1 MANPTMSDVAERAG
15 VSKATVSAVINDA
28 DTVST
33 STRKQVRTVIDD
45 MNYRPR
51 ASARRGFQSSRE
63 KSLGLIM
70 KEVDNPY
77 YASVIAGARAYANEC
92 GYALLA
98 ASSEGDYDAEQQI
111 VDVFKSKDV
120 DGLIVVPVMDGQTDL
135 SYLFDLKRRNFPFV
149 LLESIQGVQANLVD
163 IDNVAAARMAAEH
176 LLGQGHKRIA
186 HFAGPG
192 YSMHSQERVDG
203 IRQAYSELQLAF
215 DSDRVV
221 PTGARLKDGYEK
233 GLTYFGEH
241 VAEERPTAVICY
253 NDLVAI
259 GLMRAL
265 RELEIDVP
273 GTVSVIGCDN
283 IDLLDYLSLPLTS
296 IHVPKREMG
305 RKAADI
311 LIRHVEAD
319 DKIEPERVHLEAR
332 LAERQTTR
340 APDGQP
346 AVS

>member
-1 MANPTMSDVAERAG
+1 MANPTMSDVAEQAD

-33 STRKQVRTVIDD
+33 STRKQVRAVIDE

-51 ASARRGFQSSRE
+51 ASAQRGFQSSRE

-120 DGLIVVPVMDGQTDL
+120 DGLIVVPVMDSQTDL

-149 LLESIQGVQANLVD
+149 LLEAIRGVQANLVD
-163 IDNVAAARMAAEH
+163 VDNAAAARMAAEH
-176 LLGQGHKRIA
+176 LIGQGHERIA

-192 YSMHSQERVDG
+192 YSMHSKERVDG

-215 DSDRVV
+215 DSDQVV
-221 PTGARLKDGYEK
+221 PTGARMRDGYEK
-233 GLTYFGEH
+233 GLAYFGERN
-241 VAEERPTAVICY
+241 EEEWPTAVIGY

-259 GLMRAL
+259 GLLRAL

-273 GTVSVIGCDN
+273 GDMSVIGCDD
-283 IDLLDYLSLPLTS
+283 IDLLDYLALPLTS
-296 IHVPKREMG
+296 IHVPKRKMG
-305 RKAADI
+305 RRAAEI
-311 LIRHVEAD
+311 LVRHVEAD
-319 DKIEPERVHLEAR
+319 DKRSPERVRLEAH
-332 LAERQTTR
+332 LIERQTTQ
-340 APDGQP
+340 APIQES